1 MTGVPATRAQW
12 RAWVR
17 SVNPGEVRRRAGV
30 RQGELAGRIGAS
42 SGLSVTAAA
51 LGGWE
56 RGCGLP
62 GDSAHRAAWYEAV
75 TAMAAA
81 VPARGTS

>member
-1 MTGVPATRAQW
+1 MTVTSSSRAQW

-17 SVNPGEVRRRAGV
+17 EAGPGEVRRRAGV
-30 RQGELAGRIGAS
+30 RQGDLAARIG
-42 SGLSVTAAA
+42 VTAAA

-56 RGCGLP
+56 RGGGLP
-62 GDSAHRAAWYEAV
+62 GDPAHYAAWHEAV

-81 VPARGTS
+81 VPAGGPS